1 MSINRTKYYD
11 YIEERLSTLA
21 TAINL
26 NGKLNVLNLHNH
38 AETFYLY
45 LFKELFGWNLENLNK
60 TKLNAEAI
68 DLISHSPEKI
78 IIQVSAT
85 CTKEKIESALK
96 KKIIEDYKNKD
107 YCFKFISISKD
118 ASELRKKTYANPY
131 GISFNPSNDIH
142 DIISIL
148 KHILSLDIEIQK
160 KMHDFIKKEL
170 GQEVDIE
177 KLDSNLATII
187 NILSKEDLDKS
198 DQPITIN
205 SFEIERKIS
214 FNNLNTAKRT
224 INDYNIHHNRLDK
237 IYSEFDASGVNKSSP
252 VLATIRTEY
261 IKNSEVKKD
270 DELFDLIINNIQDKV
285 IQSANFSKIPSDVLE
300 LCVNILVVD
309 AFIRCKIFEN
319 PNNYKYATT

>member
-1 MSINRTKYYD
+1 MSINRNKYYD
-11 YIEERLSTLA
+11 YIEERLATLA

-26 NGKLNVLNLHNH
+26 NGKLNFLNLHNH

-45 LFKELFGWNLENLNK
+45 FFNELFGWNLENLNK
-60 TKLNAEAI
+60 TKHNAEAI

-85 CTKEKIESALK
+85 STKEKIESALK

-118 ASELRKKTYANPY
+118 ASELRKKTYANPHC
-131 GISFNPSNDIH
+131 ISFNPSSDIY
-142 DIISIL
+142 DITSIL
-148 KHILSLDIEIQK
+148 KCILHLDVEIQK
-160 KMHDFIKKEL
+160 RIYNFIKKEL

-214 FNNLNTAKRT
+214 FNNLNTARKT

-237 IYSEFDASGVNKSSP
+237 IYSEFDTSGVNKSSP

-261 IKNSEVKKD
+261 IKNSNVKKD
-270 DELFDLIINNIQDKV
+270 DELFDLIINNIQEK
-285 IQSANFSKIPSDVLE
+285 IIKSANFSKIPSDVLE